1 MNTHEAAN
9 ALGCS
14 TDILRKYERNF
25 NLKIQRNGENYRV
38 YKEKDMETFKNI
50 LQLKERGLS
59 LNQIKDILDRTVEVQ
74 DQKIAVLKN
83 SSFDKFQGKDFEIIV
98 QNVINSSL
106 EGTVKQIG
114 ALQGEV
120 STGFSGIARRMDAML
135 KQQHIMLK
143 RQDEIIEERDHKV
156 IELDEEIKRL
166 KSLKWYQRKK

>member
-166 KSLKWYQRKK
+166 KSL

>member
-1 MNTHEAAN
+1 
-9 ALGCS
+9 
-14 TDILRKYERNF
+14 
-25 NLKIQRNGENYRV
+25 
-38 YKEKDMETFKNI
+38 

>member
-25 NLKIQRNGENYRV
+25 NLKIQRNGENYRM

-106 EGTVKQIG
+106 EGTGKQIG

-135 KQQHIMLK
+135 KQQHVMLK

-156 IELDEEIKRL
+156 IELEEEIKRL
-166 KSLKWYQRKK
+166 KSLKWYQRK